1 MLGVAAAY
9 AVADFL
15 LQPLPLA
22 HWGFFLV
29 ALVTLTAAVTLI
41 PHCTAIRSA
50 VPHHLVGFAC
60 VHADRDD
67 HRSYFDRGRPFAGAK
82 AAGVLASF
90 PVFGTI
96 LPIFASCI
104 RGAAMA
110 TQVLRGMVL
119 ALYGFATFFVLGLL
133 LTTVGAL
140 PALLA
145 AIASTLLAQT
155 SALRLVQWGRIL
167 KTV

>member
-1 MLGVAAAY
+1 MRLAGS
-9 AVADFL
+9 L

-29 ALVTLTAAVTLI
+29 VLVTLTAAVTLI

-50 VPHHLVGFAC
+50 IPTSWWDLPARMLIGTTIVLTLTAAAFV
-60 VHADRDD
+60 
-67 HRSYFDRGRPFAGAK
+67 GAK

-96 LPIFASCI
+96 LAIVAN
-104 RGAAMA
+104 RGAVMA

-119 ALYGFATFFVLGLL
+119 TLYEFATFFFVLGLL

-145 AIASTLLAQT
+145 AIANTLLTQT
-155 SALRLVQWGRIL
+155 SALRLVQCGQIL
-167 KTV
+167 NTV